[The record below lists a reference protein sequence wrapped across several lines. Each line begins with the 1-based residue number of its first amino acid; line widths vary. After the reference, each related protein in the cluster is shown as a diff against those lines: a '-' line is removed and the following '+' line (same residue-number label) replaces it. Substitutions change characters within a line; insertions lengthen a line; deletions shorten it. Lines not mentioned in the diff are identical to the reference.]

1 MNKSIKAFQKCF
13 NNFGKKE
20 DGQAI
25 IEFSFVLPVL
35 LFIVLASMVFI
46 LALYGKIVVID
57 AAREGAR
64 AEALGT
70 TTALLKVQETIENGG
85 LNKDRIAEVIVS
97 RGPTY
102 VSVDVKYNQPSIVPG
117 IPRLIGGSAWGDSFP
132 LTGSS
137 LFKIENP

>member
-1 MNKSIKAFQKCF
+1 MKKKLKKIKFWH
-13 NNFGKKE
+13 KE
-20 DGQAI
+20 EGQAI
-25 IEFSFVLPVL
+25 IEFTLVLPLL
-35 LFIVLASMVFI
+35 LFIVLASIVFI
-46 LALYGKIVVID
+46 LALYGKIIVID

-85 LNKDRIAEVIVS
+85 LNKDNLAEVNVT

-102 VSVDVKYNQPSIVPG
+102 VSVRVKYNQPSILPG
-117 IPRLIGGSAWGDSFP
+117 IPRLIGGTAWGDSFP
-132 LTGSS
+132 LTGTS

>member
-1 MNKSIKAFQKCF
+1 MFVKKKLKKIKFWH
-13 NNFGKKE
+13 KE
-20 DGQAI
+20 EGQAI
-25 IEFSFVLPVL
+25 IEFTLVLPLL
-35 LFIVLASMVFI
+35 LFIVLASIVFI
-46 LALYGKIVVID
+46 LALYGKIIVID

-85 LNKDRIAEVIVS
+85 LNKDNLAEVNVT

-102 VSVDVKYNQPSIVPG
+102 VSVRVKYNQPSILPG
-117 IPRLIGGSAWGDSFP
+117 IPRLIGGTAWGDSFP
-132 LTGSS
+132 LTGTS

>member
-1 MNKSIKAFQKCF
+1 MFVKKKLEKIKFWH
-13 NNFGKKE
+13 KE
-20 DGQAI
+20 EGQAI
-25 IEFSFVLPVL
+25 IEFTLVLPLL
-35 LFIVLASMVFI
+35 LFIVLASIVFI
-46 LALYGKIVVID
+46 LALYGKIIVID

-85 LNKDRIAEVIVS
+85 LNKDNLAEVNVT

-102 VSVDVKYNQPSIVPG
+102 VSVRVKYNQPSILPG
-117 IPRLIGGSAWGDSFP
+117 IPRLIGGTAWGDSFP
-132 LTGSS
+132 LTGTS